1 MSGLVLDTNAYVAFK
16 RGTHEAVE
24 VLSLADD
31 IVVPAVVLGELLA
44 GFACGDR
51 EGRNRRELTEFLDVA
66 RVRVAVVDSTTAS
79 WYGRVYSRLRGS
91 GRPIPANDLWIA
103 ASGLQEGLPVFSY
116 DRHFEHV
123 EGLAIVARSED
134 LLP

>member
-1 MSGLVLDTNAYVAFK
+1 MSGLILDTNAYVAFK
-16 RGTHEAVE
+16 RGMNGAVE
-24 VLSLADD
+24 ILSLAEE

-51 EGRNRRELTEFLDVA
+51 EADNRREFTKFLDLA
-66 RVRVAVVDSTTAS
+66 SVRVAVVDSTTAS
-79 WYGRVYSRLRGS
+79 WYGRIYSQLRCS

-103 ASGLQEGLPVFSY
+103 ASALQNGLPVFSY
-116 DRHFEHV
+116 DRHFDNV
-123 EGLAIVARSED
+123 EGLALVTRPED